1 MSNTRTSGDLYE
13 YTGESRLSGVFGISL
28 VRLSVKFITM
38 KSLLPGTEYE
48 EYSTKFDIFSRNV
61 YWEQEKLL
69 DINT

>member
-1 MSNTRTSGDLYE
+1 VSNTRTSGDLYE